1 MTRGRILFVT
11 STYPR
16 WKGDSTP
23 AFISHL
29 AQDLTRLGWIVDV
42 LAPHAPGALYRETLD
57 GIAVRRF
64 RYLWPASLQT
74 VCYRGGALIN
84 LRKRPLDKL
93 KIPALVAME
102 CLAVLRSLLDGR
114 YDLMHTHWILPQG
127 LVGVLAAAI
136 RPLPHV
142 TTVHGG
148 DVFALRGRLPSRL
161 KSLVLQRADAVTVN
175 SSATESAVITLAPGL
190 THMRRIPLGVSLDR
204 PIATT
209 SSAEIAAR
217 YRRGA
222 GPLIIFTGR
231 LVSEKGVEDLIRAVA
246 LLRERLPETH
256 ALILGEGQDRAALQ
270 GLTHELG
277 VADCVTFM
285 GWVQPDDV
293 PAYLAAAD
301 VFVGPS
307 RSSPEGWIEALG
319 LSLLEA
325 MAAAVPVVASRVGGI
340 IDFVSHEETG
350 LLVHPQAPQEIADAV
365 YRLATQPELAH
376 RIRLA
381 AAQRVR
387 QHYSRPAAAESFSR
401 LYAELLNS
409 HRPLRGI
416 DSDPYPR

>member
-1 MTRGRILFVT
+1 
-11 STYPR
+11 
-16 WKGDSTP
+16 
-23 AFISHL
+23 
-29 AQDLTRLGWIVDV
+29 
-42 LAPHAPGALYRETLD
+42 
-57 GIAVRRF
+57 
-64 RYLWPASLQT
+64 
-74 VCYRGGALIN
+74 
-84 LRKRPLDKL
+84 
-93 KIPALVAME
+93 
-102 CLAVLRSLLDGR
+102 
-114 YDLMHTHWILPQG
+114 MHTLWILPQG

-142 TTVHGG
+142 TTVLGG

-161 KSLVLQRADAVTVN
+161 LSLVLQRADAVTVN

-217 YRRGA
+217 NRRGA

-256 ALILGEGQDRAALQ
+256 ALILGEGQARAALQ

-277 VADCVTFM
+277 
-285 GWVQPDDV
+285 
-293 PAYLAAAD
+293 
-301 VFVGPS
+301 
-307 RSSPEGWIEALG
+307 
-319 LSLLEA
+319 
-325 MAAAVPVVASRVGGI
+325 
-340 IDFVSHEETG
+340 
-350 LLVHPQAPQEIADAV
+350 
-365 YRLATQPELAH
+365 LAH
-376 RIRLA
+376 RLRLA